1 MVWLTYQMTCDILS
15 ANKNENLI
23 SFFRILNE
31 GGSKMF
37 PVSLQLNFW
46 ARQKK
51 VEIELQKS
59 FCQQNTEQKSQL
71 KALCTVLCPMQRSR
85 DERERKVC
93 QAIEKN

>member
-1 MVWLTYQMTCDILS
+1 MTCDILS

-51 VEIELQKS
+51 
-59 FCQQNTEQKSQL
+59 L
-71 KALCTVLCPMQRSR
+71 KLNCKNHFVNRIPNK
-85 DERERKVC
+85 KV
-93 QAIEKN
+93 N

>member
-1 MVWLTYQMTCDILS
+1 
-15 ANKNENLI
+15 
-23 SFFRILNE
+23 
-31 GGSKMF
+31 MF

-51 VEIELQKS
+51 LKLNCKNHFVNRI
-59 FCQQNTEQKSQL
+59 QNKKSQL